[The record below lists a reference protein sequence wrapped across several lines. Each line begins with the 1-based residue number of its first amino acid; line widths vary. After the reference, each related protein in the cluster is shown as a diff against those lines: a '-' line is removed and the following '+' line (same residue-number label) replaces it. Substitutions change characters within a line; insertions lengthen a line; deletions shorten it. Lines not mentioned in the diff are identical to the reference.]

1 MKLKELRE
9 RTGKAEVVLPREHV
23 EIKR

>member
-1 MKLKELRE
+1 MRLKELRE
-9 RTGKAEVVLPREHV
+9 RTGKAEGVLLREHV

>member
-9 RTGKAEVVLPREHV
+9 RTEKAEVVLLREHV